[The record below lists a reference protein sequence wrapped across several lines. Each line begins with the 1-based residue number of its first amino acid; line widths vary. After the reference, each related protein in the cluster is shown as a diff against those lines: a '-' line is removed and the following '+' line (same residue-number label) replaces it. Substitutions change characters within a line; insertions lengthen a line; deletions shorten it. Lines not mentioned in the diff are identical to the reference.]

1 MLASSQPDP
10 ALWRSSNDRSLDR
23 RRGRHAAGN
32 GQDLLIVRGF
42 VAQCDE
48 SGHLRLAG
56 DCQTADLPVLEAALA
71 AWRSAGARGL
81 DFTAAGR
88 FDIGPAWLLQQSI
101 TKAAAGGTAPSI
113 DGPIPGHFAYLDEII
128 ARGEEQDGAAEPPPL
143 PSELA
148 DLGRR
153 IRLRLESWYEALT
166 YGGKLITTAGTAWR
180 SLKRLRIPS
189 IVRHAYETGYQAV
202 PVVAVIALL
211 ISIISAYI
219 GAQQLRPF
227 GAEIYTVDLV
237 AIGVL
242 RELGVLLTAIMV
254 AGRTGSAYAAELGV
268 MKLNDEIDALESM
281 GISPYEVLVLPRVL
295 GLVIALP
302 LLTIVAD
309 FMGLLGGGLLS
320 RFLLDLPWPQFFAR
334 LDAAIA
340 PTTFWAGL
348 VKAPVF
354 GVVIALTGTLRGMQV
369 RESSR
374 ELGRLTTVA
383 VVQSIFLVIFADALF
398 AIFFLEIDF

>member
-1 MLASSQPDP
+1 MTFTARFDQGASR
-10 ALWRSSNDRSLDR
+10 L
-23 RRGRHAAGN
+23 
-32 GQDLLIVRGF
+32 
-42 VAQCDE
+42 E
-48 SGHLRLAG
+48 LAG
-56 DCQTADLPVLEAALA
+56 DCRMADAPALEQALA
-71 AWRSAGARGL
+71 ALRAAPPAALTVRLAQARL
-81 DFTAAGR
+81 H
-88 FDIGPAWLLQQSI
+88 DIGPAWLLHGSL
-101 TKAAAGGTAPSI
+101 AALRSRGAGVTI
-113 DGPIPGHFAYLDEII
+113 EGPVPGHFAYFEELL
-128 ARGEEQDGAAEPPPL
+128 ARDAGAWPVAAPP
-143 PSELA
+143 SAQERLA
-148 DLGRR
+148 AAGRALES
-153 IRLRLESWYEALT
+153 RLRSWYEALV
-166 YGGKLITTAGTAWR
+166 YGGRLVESAATAWL
-180 SLKRLRIPS
+180 SVKRLRIPS
-189 IVRHAYETGYQAV
+189 VVRHMHETGVQAI

-211 ISIISAYI
+211 ISVISAYI

-227 GAEIYTVDLV
+227 GAEIFTVDLV

-268 MKLNDEIDALESM
+268 MKLNDEVDALESM
-281 GISPYEVLVLPRVL
+281 GLNPYEVLVLPRVL
-295 GLVIALP
+295 ALVLVMP

-309 FMGLLGGGLLS
+309 AAGLVGGAFLTS
-320 RFLLDLPWPQFFAR
+320 YLLDLPWSQFVMR

-354 GVVIALTGTLRGMQV
+354 GLLIALTGTLRGLQV

>member
-1 MLASSQPDP
+1 V
-10 ALWRSSNDRSLDR
+10 
-23 RRGRHAAGN
+23 
-32 GQDLLIVRGF
+32 DL
-42 VAQCDE
+42 
-48 SGHLRLAG
+48 H
-56 DCQTADLPVLEAALA
+56 
-71 AWRSAGARGL
+71 
-81 DFTAAGR
+81 
-88 FDIGPAWLLQQSI
+88 DIGPAWLLY
-101 TKAAAGGTAPSI
+101 AVLGDLRAAGCRVTF
-113 DGPIPGHFAYLDEII
+113 DGALPEHFAFFDELQ
-128 ARGEEQDGAAEPPPL
+128 ARDPGRLAPPARPSLEDRLAAV
-143 PSELA
+143 
-148 DLGRR
+148 GRG
-153 IRLRLESWYEALT
+153 LRQRTGSWYEALSF
-166 YGGKLITTAGTAWR
+166 GGRLIESAVVAWR
-180 SLKRLRIPS
+180 SAKRLRLPS
-189 IVRHAYETGYQAV
+189 VVRHMYETGVQAV
-202 PVVAVIALL
+202 PIVAVIALL

-227 GAEIYTVDLV
+227 GAEIFTVDLV

-268 MKLNDEIDALESM
+268 MKLNDEVDALESM
-281 GISPYEVLVLPRVL
+281 GMSPYEVLVLPRVVA
-295 GLVIALP
+295 LVLVMP

-309 FMGLLGGGLLS
+309 AMGLAGGALLT
-320 RFLLDLPWPQFFAR
+320 RYLLDLPWQQFVMR

-340 PTTFWAGL
+340 DTTFWAGL

-354 GVVIALTGTLRGMQV
+354 GLLIALTGTLRGLQV

>member
-1 MLASSQPDP
+1 METASSRMPEEAYFNARVDADQ
-10 ALWRSSNDRSLDR
+10 A
-23 RRGRHAAGN
+23 
-32 GQDLLIVRGF
+32 QLL
-42 VAQCDE
+42 
-48 SGHLRLAG
+48 LAG
-56 DCQTADLPVLEAALA
+56 DCRAADLAELESVLA
-71 AWRSAGARGL
+71 AWRAAGARSL
-81 DFTAAGR
+81 DLSEAGA
-88 FDIGPAWLLQQSI
+88 FDIGPAWLLRR
-101 TKAAAGGTAPSI
+101 ALADCDTAPQMRGSL
-113 DGPIPGHFAYLDEII
+113 PGHFAYLDELLAGGS
-128 ARGEEQDGAAEPPPL
+128 ARTADRPPP
-143 PSELA
+143 PRQPPALA
-148 DLGRR
+148 QLGRQ
-153 IRLRLESWYEALT
+153 IEARLHSWYEALT
-166 YGGKLITTAGTAWR
+166 YGGQVISTAGGAWA

-202 PVVAVIALL
+202 PVVAVIAFL
-211 ISIISAYI
+211 ISVISAYI
-219 GAQQLRPF
+219 SAQQLRPY
-227 GAEIYTVDLV
+227 GGEIFTVDVV

-268 MKLNDEIDALESM
+268 MKLNDEVDALESM
-281 GISPYEVLVLPRVL
+281 GINPYEVLVLPRIL

-309 FMGLLGGGLLS
+309 FMGLLGGAMLTRYLI
-320 RFLLDLPWPQFFAR
+320 DLPWPQFFTR
-334 LDAAIA
+334 LDEAVG

-354 GVVIALTGTLRGMQV
+354 GLLIGLTGTLRGLQV
-369 RESSR
+369 RDSSR

>member
-1 MLASSQPDP
+1 MSQLPFVTE
-10 ALWRSSNDRSLDR
+10 LD
-23 RRGRHAAGN
+23 AAG
-32 GQDLLIVRGF
+32 GR
-42 VAQCDE
+42 
-48 SGHLRLAG
+48 LRLAG
-56 DCQTADLPVLEAALA
+56 DCRMLDAAQLTAALA
-71 AWRSAGARGL
+71 EWRDSGPRQL
-81 DFTAAGR
+81 DLGAAGR
-88 FDIGPAWLLQQSI
+88 FDIGPAWLLHRSLAAA
-101 TKAAAGGTAPSI
+101 AAAGGARVEVI
-113 DGPIPGHFAYLDEII
+113 GERPGHFAYLDELQDSGGVGERMPDGDDRDTWLVGFGKAIE
-128 ARGEEQDGAAEPPPL
+128 ARGKT
-143 PSELA
+143 
-148 DLGRR
+148 
-153 IRLRLESWYEALT
+153 WYEALV
-166 YGGKLITTAGTAWR
+166 YGGQLLTTASVAWK
-180 SLKRLRIPS
+180 SLQRLRVTS
-189 IVRHAYETGYQAV
+189 IVRHAYETGVQAV

-211 ISIISAYI
+211 ISVISAYI

-281 GISPYEVLVLPRVL
+281 GINPYEVLVLPRVL
-295 GLVIALP
+295 GLVIVLP

-309 FMGLLGGGLLS
+309 FMGLAGGGLLS
-320 RFLLDLPWPQFFAR
+320 RYLLDLPWPQFFAR
-334 LDAAIA
+334 LDGAIA

-348 VKAPVF
+348 IKAPVF
-354 GVVIALTGTLRGMQV
+354 GLLIALTGTLRGLQV

-398 AIFFLEIDF
+398 AILFLEIDF